1 LIDSL
6 LIPSVLI
13 IYFEILTM
21 KNLLIP
27 RNRYYMPGICLLMI
41 MLFSAR
47 VHAQGDLMIYP
58 KRILFEG
65 NNKRSH
71 EINLANS
78 GKDSARYILSV
89 VQIRMKDD
97 GSFEQITAPDPG
109 QNFADKYFR
118 IFPRNVL
125 LGPNEAQTVKVQL
138 INTADIQPGEYR
150 SHLYIR
156 AEEEKAPLGEKD
168 NQADPTAINIKL
180 VAIFGISI
188 PVIIR
193 SGENTTEVKLSGAS
207 FHHPKDSTPFVHFT
221 FNRSGNMSAYGDIE
235 VDYIS
240 PEGKTIKVGS
250 AKGIAVYTPSVVRH
264 FNLGLQV
271 PPNVDLRKGSLKV
284 SYSYEVNKKE
294 RETEQVILLKPS
306 QDLSSNGR

>member
-1 LIDSL
+1 MKNQ
-6 LIPSVLI
+6 LIPQ
-13 IYFEILTM
+13 
-21 KNLLIP
+21 
-27 RNRYYMPGICLLMI
+27 NRYFIPGICFLMV
-41 MLFSAR
+41 LFFSAR

-71 EINLANS
+71 EINLANA

-89 VQIRMKDD
+89 VQIRMKED
-97 GSFEQITAPDPG
+97 GSFEQITVPDPG
-109 QNFADKYFR
+109 QHFADKYFR
-118 IFPRNVL
+118 IFPRNVV

-138 INTADIQPGEYR
+138 INTANMQPGEYR

-156 AEEEKAPLGEKD
+156 AEEEKTPLGEKE
-168 NQADPTAINIKL
+168 NQADPSAINVKL

-193 SGENTTEVKLSGAS
+193 TGENTTEVNISNAS
-207 FHHPKDSTPFVHFT
+207 FHQPKDSIPYVHFT
-221 FNRSGNMSAYGDIE
+221 FNRSGNMSAYGDIN

-250 AKGIAVYTPSVVRH
+250 AKGIAVYTPSVTRH
-264 FNLGLQV
+264 FNLGLQ
-271 PPNVDLRKGSLKV
+271 PPANVDLRKGSLKV
-284 SYSYEVNKKE
+284 SYSYDVNKKE
-294 RETEQVILLKPS
+294 RDTEQVIVLKPS
-306 QDLSSNGR
+306 QDFSSNGK